1 MKAIDSVLQILVQQG
16 GTELRLASDQRP
28 QMFKE
33 DAELPL
39 TFPAMSAERMRY
51 LLEDLWTAHRA
62 ELEQRGQLSVAYRSA
77 ELGTFAVRLMQPNQ
91 SALEVRFRRTEAAA
105 DAPEPPP
112 SSRGSISSSL
122 ETADA
127 ISADPGNQLP
137 PALIALLQR
146 AVARGASDLHLS
158 PRRAPVLRI
167 NGALEAL
174 DGDAGVDVSPLLDGS
189 ERGEQIRTRGSV
201 DRAFDLPGL
210 GRVRVN
216 VYASDEGLCAA
227 VRILRREA
235 PNLSELNLPPQV
247 APLVDLPH
255 GLVIACGPTGSGK
268 STTLAALIQ
277 HTLAARPRVLVTLE
291 DPIEYV
297 IRPKAAGLVRQ
308 REVGTHVRDFATG
321 LRDALREDPDV
332 LLIGEMRDPETI
344 SLALTA
350 AETGHLVFASLHSR
364 TAPSAVERIVDTYAP
379 ERQRQIRVQL
389 ADSLRAVIAQRLLPS
404 ADGNGRVP
412 AVELLRVHYGV
423 ANLIREGRTAQIVNA
438 LQGGG
443 EDGMLVLERHLA
455 DLVRSNR
462 VRRDT
467 ALAAANDAAALS
479 EYLRA

>member
-39 TFPAMSAERMRY
+39 TFPAMSTERIRY
-51 LLEDLWTAHRA
+51 LLEDLWTAHRS
-62 ELEQRGQLSVAYRSA
+62 ELDQRGQLSIAYRSV
-77 ELGTFAVRLMQPNQ
+77 ELGTFAVRLMQPSQ
-91 SALEVRFRRTEAAA
+91 SALEVRFRRGEAAA
-105 DAPEPPP
+105 DVPKAPPAARPPI
-112 SSRGSISSSL
+112 RTAV
-122 ETADA
+122 ETADQL
-127 ISADPGNQLP
+127 SVDSGSQLP
-137 PALIALLQR
+137 PTLVSLLNR

-158 PRRAPVLRI
+158 PHRAPVLRI
-167 NGALEAL
+167 NGGLDALAGEP
-174 DGDAGVDVSPLLDGS
+174 GVDVSVLIDDPVHS
-189 ERGEQIRTRGSV
+189 EQIRAGGSI
-201 DRAFDLPGL
+201 DRAFDLPGV
-210 GRVRVN
+210 GRLRVN

-235 PNLSELNLPPQV
+235 PSLSALNLPAQV

-255 GLVIACGPTGSGK
+255 GLIIACGPTGCGK

-277 HTLAARPRVLVTLE
+277 HTLAARPRVLITLE
-291 DPIEYV
+291 DPIEYL
-297 IRPKAAGLVRQ
+297 IRPTAAGLVRQ

-364 TAPSAVERIVDTYAP
+364 TAPSAVERIVDTYPP

-389 ADSLRAVIAQRLLPS
+389 ADALRAVIAQRLLPS

-443 EDGMLVLERHLA
+443 DDGMLVLERHLA

-467 ALAAANDAAALS
+467 ALAAANDAAVLT